1 MKRHIFPV
9 ILASAFL
16 FCLTLVP
23 ARANDG
29 PTVSILGSLESI
41 EESAISL
48 DKELVEFT
56 VPKDLGRSIPAKA
69 TFWFSN
75 PTEKDIETGSIFPL
89 TFEGPGA
96 YSFGTT
102 TYAENVT
109 AKVNGVLAKGEVKFE
124 EYPYRDASNP
134 DELVPKEA
142 EGYVFSF
149 TVPAKKTIKVEV
161 EFDAPLS
168 QVAYPTFDYYI
179 GSGAGW
185 AGPIK
190 EAKFVV
196 HYPYALSE
204 GWVSANS
211 WYDAGFGYRGE
222 YWGKVSI
229 SGKDFTLVSKP
240 IEPDSGRSAIGFRIF
255 PPAHAMRLIEL
266 EKKAPGFTQA
276 GEWFSLAQLYRS
288 FEYEDGQ
295 FDNYRPQFAV
305 DGYWLAIDKYLEG
318 LGIDS
323 FKPKGY
329 LEAAM
334 LAEIYT
340 DHWAPMNING
350 NPNEPQFYDIERF
363 AKLMGYLEN
372 QKSNWWGFGLTRL
385 NAILDKGSEW
395 LEKAQEHKT
404 GFPWQPAPASSAAA
418 GKMTDSAVSSDELDK
433 LNRETQALRNELAGV
448 RRAHLSAVKS
458 GNGIDPV
465 VALLFVFG
473 GVAAGFLTV
482 ALVKRALA
490 KKK

>member
-1 MKRHIFPV
+1 MRCYILRAIFAV
-9 ILASAFL
+9 ALALCFMPSTAL
-16 FCLTLVP
+16 
-23 ARANDG
+23 ANDG

-75 PTEKDIETGSIFPL
+75 QTEKDIETGSIFPL

-96 YSFGTT
+96 DSFGTT

-109 AKVNGVLAKGEVKFE
+109 AKVNGVPAKGEVKFE

-134 DELVPKEA
+134 DELVPKKA

-211 WYDAGFGYRGE
+211 WYDGGFGYRGE

-255 PPAHAMRLIEL
+255 PPAHAARLMEL

-295 FDNYRPQFAV
+295 FDNHRPQFAV
-305 DGYWLAIDKYLEG
+305 DGYWLAIDKYLEN
-318 LGIDS
+318 LGIDP

-350 NPNEPQFYDIERF
+350 NPSEPQFFDVERM
-363 AKLMGYLEN
+363 AKLMVYLEA
-372 QKSNWWGFGLTRL
+372 QKFNWWGYELTRL
-385 NAILDKGSEW
+385 NALLETGTTW
-395 LEKAQEHKT
+395 LERVGKFKT
-404 GFPWQPAPASSAAA
+404 GDIWKDEVAAA
-418 GKMTDSAVSSDELDK
+418 TKTTDPKPQALSQELDSLK
-433 LNRETQALRNELAGV
+433 NETQTLRNELAGL
-448 RRAHLSAVKS
+448 RQADLSAAKS
-458 GNGIDPV
+458 RRGIDPL

-482 ALVKRALA
+482 ALVKRAVA